1 MPVKNS
7 SAQNLLAKVK
17 TRKFLVPLVI
27 IVLAVALYFLK
38 GQLIAATVNGEPISR
53 LALIKELEKQE
64 GAKTLDSLI
73 TQTLILQEAKKQKII
88 ISDDELGEEI
98 KKLEESFTKQG
109 QNLNQ
114 LLEVQGVSQNE
125 LRKQIRLQK
134 IVEKLAGK
142 DIQVSEQEINDYLE
156 KNKNLLPKDAKPEDL
171 KLQAKEQ
178 LEQEKLNSQIQSLI
192 QSLRQ
197 SAKINYFLRF

>member
-1 MPVKNS
+1 MPFLTKIR
-7 SAQNLLAKVK
+7 
-17 TRKFLVPLVI
+17 TRRFLIPLVI
-27 IVLAVALYFLK
+27 IFLAAALYFLK

-64 GAKTLDSLI
+64 GAKILDSLI

-88 ISDDELGEEI
+88 ISDDELREEI
-98 KKLEESFTKQG
+98 KKLEESFTKQD

-114 LLEVQGVSQNE
+114 LLEAQGVSQNE
-125 LRKQIRLQK
+125 LRRQVRLQK

-142 DIQVSEQEINDYLE
+142 DIQVSEQEINDYLA
-156 KNKNLLPKDAKPEDL
+156 KNKNLLPKDTKPEDL
-171 KLQAKEQ
+171 KLQIKEQ

-197 SAKINYFLRF
+197 NAKINYFLRF